1 MVGALF
7 AYGKRGIMADVEER
21 DDKPMDETPD
31 EQTEQRTD
39 DYDGLARRMDDVYD
53 MLKAMGDKMAQL
65 LDTIK
70 ISNSPNTPSD
80 TTVGVEVEPDDEG
93 VDETNLDS
101 PIEDWDLKLK

>member
-31 EQTEQRTD
+31 EQAEQRTD

-70 ISNSPNTPSD
+70 ISNAPSTPPD
-80 TTVGVEVEPDDEG
+80 ATVDVEVEPDDEG

>member
-1 MVGALF
+1 MPD
-7 AYGKRGIMADVEER
+7 IEER
-21 DDKPMDETPD
+21 DDKPMDETTD

-80 TTVGVEVEPDDEG
+80 ATVDVEVEPDDEG

>member
-1 MVGALF
+1 MPD
-7 AYGKRGIMADVEER
+7 IEER
-21 DDKPMDETPD
+21 DDKPMDETTD

-53 MLKAMGDKMAQL
+53 MLKGMGDKMAQL

-70 ISNSPNTPSD
+70 ISNSPNTPPD
-80 TTVGVEVEPDDEG
+80 ATVDVEVEPDAEG
-93 VDETNLDS
+93 VDEANLDS

>member
-1 MVGALF
+1 MPD
-7 AYGKRGIMADVEER
+7 IEER
-21 DDKPMDETPD
+21 DDKPMDETTD

-53 MLKAMGDKMAQL
+53 MLKGMGDKMAQL

-80 TTVGVEVEPDDEG
+80 ATVDVEVEPDDEG